1 MDNCI
6 FCKISEGQIPCKK
19 AYEDERILAF
29 HDITPQAPVHIL
41 IIPREHIE
49 SVSRLEKA
57 NMDIVAEMTET
68 AKKLAK
74 EYGVEQTGFRLVIN
88 TGSDGGQS
96 VGHLH
101 MHLLGGRSLAWP
113 PG

>member
-29 HDITPQAPVHIL
+29 HDIEPQAPVHIL
-41 IIPREHIE
+41 IIPKEHIE
-49 SVSRLEKA
+49 SVSRLDKA
-57 NMDIVAEMTET
+57 NIGIIADMIET
-68 AKKLAK
+68 ANNLAA
-74 EYGVEQTGFRLVIN
+74 EYGIEKTGFRLVIN